1 MRYIIIIAIVIFA
14 FIIMT
19 ILKKANKLTNKKFK
33 IYLTVLLL
41 IAILPIDYLF
51 MRFSTPEAYMKYYF
65 LCTHPQLIT
74 YGRESC
80 DIRTIDNTGEFSN
93 VYIRK
98 ENGLYK
104 MHYGWQSELIK
115 TTNYGSDVVINIVK
129 VKETEDYYLEVR
141 FFSDAETLK
150 VLLDNGTELQLEKN
164 KKIYYGQMYIEDYK
178 NDMYIYINEDK
189 VSI

>member
-1 MRYIIIIAIVIFA
+1 MRYIILIAIILIA
-14 FIIMT
+14 LIIMT

-33 IYLTVLLL
+33 ICSMLLL
-41 IAILPIDYLF
+41 IIVILPIDDLF

-65 LCTHPQLIT
+65 LCTHPKLIT

-80 DIRTIDNTGEFSN
+80 NIRTIDNTGEFSN

-104 MHYGWQSELIK
+104 IHYGWQSELIK
-115 TTNYGSDVVINIVK
+115 MTNYGSDVAINTVK

-141 FFSDAETLK
+141 FFADNETLK
-150 VLLDNGTELQLEKN
+150 VLLDNGMELQLERN

-178 NDMYIYINEDK
+178 EGRYIIVNGDK